1 MDTDDRDRVL
11 KLLMTTGQE
20 DIKEEPKVE
29 VECPKCGHK
38 FWHNVKDGFKK
49 AVDSLGNAI
58 GEAKFGG

>member
-1 MDTDDRDRVL
+1 
-11 KLLMTTGQE
+11 MTTGQE